1 MTTATLDFSSYS
13 IQWGKVSTVCTVHL
27 ELEILCSSAVHRQ
40 CIIKFTLLPKDSE
53 FLPKVCYYRPKN
65 SEILSKLRNSESVG
79 GSGPVGPLARPV
91 QSHRPLHCQEGRQR
105 GLQSCYAAWACGRL
119 GWWSGRMLNG
129 LGAVP
134 YPLLQLP
141 HCLFHLSLIPIQHR
155 PEDCVDLGKRIL
167 LNQPT
172 YL

>member
-1 MTTATLDFSSYS
+1 MWYIVVFQPS
-13 IQWGKVSTVCTVHL
+13 KC
-27 ELEILCSSAVHRQ
+27 
-40 CIIKFTLLPKDSE
+40 K
-53 FLPKVCYYRPKN
+53 KN
-65 SEILSKLRNSESVG
+65 SFSASNLINLTHFPKWLRKSAKSLLYKMKKLRNSESVG

>member
-1 MTTATLDFSSYS
+1 MWYFVVFQPSKWKKTHFQPQIWS
-13 IQWGKVSTVCTVHL
+13 IWP
-27 ELEILCSSAVHRQ
+27 I
-40 CIIKFTLLPKDSE
+40 FPNDSE
-53 FLPKVCYYRPKN
+53 SLPKVCYIKWKN

-141 HCLFHLSLIPIQHR
+141 HCLFHLSLIPIQHQ

>member
-1 MTTATLDFSSYS
+1 MWYIVVFQPSKCKKFHFQPQIWS
-13 IQWGKVSTVCTVHL
+13 IWP
-27 ELEILCSSAVHRQ
+27 
-40 CIIKFTLLPKDSE
+40 IIPNDSE
-53 FLPKVCYYRPKN
+53 SLPKVCYIKWK
-65 SEILSKLRNSESVG
+65 KLRNSEWTQKFWVG
-79 GSGPVGPLARPV
+79 WGLWSLARPV